1 MKTINESLAYTYL
14 DLYIW
19 GNTKI
24 RHLLRRR
31 GPAAFA
37 VYVAFLC
44 LIYRTRWYIKFDEE
58 ILLDVADMTRCDYD
72 FVKQSFNDCLDL
84 GLFSRELYERERVIT
99 SHGIQTHYE
108 AVCCRLRRKARV
120 SGPYCL
126 LTEDEKNEIKSE
138 NSKTKFQDDKNEEDK
153 TENDTLKTN
162 IDEDMAKNDTFLPTN
177 KNKSKSK
184 INLKENYYSFL
195 TPEEE
200 QQEELDFL
208 YQLFFRNYP
217 RPNLE
222 LKKFIEWNT
231 RPGHSDIWAQTPHDS
246 RQSALNHWKQKP
258 KQEPRFNKENFLV
271 GWKPIVDKMIELCSP
286 ASVIRDAL
294 ADDLTIEINRD
305 GVLIISCT
313 TNLRDYIK
321 SNLADFRVLI
331 RSCEKLL
338 GCSHSDFIGK

>member
-108 AVCCRLRRKARV
+108 IVCCRLRRKARV

-126 LTEDEKNEIKSE
+126 LTEEEKNEIKSD
-138 NSKTKFQDDKNEEDK
+138 NSKNKPPDDKNEEDK
-153 TENDTLKTN
+153 VKNDTLKPN
-162 IDEDMAKNDTFLPTN
+162 NDEAIANNDAFLPPN
-177 KNKSKSK
+177 KIKYKSKLN
-184 INLKENYYSFL
+184 INENYSSL
-195 TPEEE
+195 SPEEE
-200 QQEELDFL
+200 QEELDFI

-217 RPNLE
+217 NPNRE
-222 LKKFIEWNT
+222 FQEFRDWNN
-231 RPGHSDIWAQTPHDS
+231 RGQRSGLWAKMTHDS
-246 RQSALNHWKQKP
+246 RQSALNGWTQKP
-258 KQEPRFNKENFLV
+258 QQPPRFNNKNAKFLV
-271 GWKPIVDKMIELCSP
+271 GWKPIVDKMIDLRAP

-294 ADDLTIEINRD
+294 SDELDIRVDRD
-305 GVLIISCT
+305 GVLSISCT

-338 GCSHSDFIGK
+338 GCSHSDFTGH